1 MYSNVKLQIKGRRTI
16 IFWRRWWNFGGHKQF
31 VSVSLSLQSDFS
43 NCIILACVAGGFLD
57 GAGVFLFCGS
67 QSKTYSRAKA
77 EPSAEP
83 WSKQR
88 TMGEGTRGEGHCLR
102 AQYII
107 PMNQL
112 TLIMSIQVTN
122 PFGIYFYT
130 LKIYFTFI
138 SQIKLTGSWFIPDLT
153 IY

>member
-1 MYSNVKLQIKGRRTI
+1 M
-16 IFWRRWWNFGGHKQF
+16 
-31 VSVSLSLQSDFS
+31 SLSLQSDFS

-77 EPSAEP
+77 EPSAEQ
-83 WSKQR
+83 WSKQK
-88 TMGEGTRGEGHCLR
+88 TMGEGARGEGHCLR

-107 PMNQL
+107 PMNQQL
-112 TLIMSIQVTN
+112 TFIMSVQVTN
-122 PFGIYFYT
+122 RFGIYFYT

-138 SQIKLTGSWFIPDLT
+138 SQIKLTGS
-153 IY
+153 

>member
-1 MYSNVKLQIKGRRTI
+1 M
-16 IFWRRWWNFGGHKQF
+16 
-31 VSVSLSLQSDFS
+31 
-43 NCIILACVAGGFLD
+43 C
-57 GAGVFLFCGS
+57 FLFCGL

-77 EPSAEP
+77 EP
-83 WSKQR
+83 WSKQK
-88 TMGEGTRGEGHCLR
+88 TMGEGARGEGHCLR

-130 LKIYFTFI
+130 LEIYFTFI
-138 SQIKLTGSWFIPDLT
+138 SQIKLTGS
-153 IY
+153 

>member
-1 MYSNVKLQIKGRRTI
+1 M
-16 IFWRRWWNFGGHKQF
+16 
-31 VSVSLSLQSDFS
+31 SLSLQSDFS
-43 NCIILACVAGGFLD
+43 NCIILACVAGGLD

-77 EPSAEP
+77 EPSVEP
-83 WSKQR
+83 WLKQR

-130 LKIYFTFI
+130 LKIYFTVI
-138 SQIKLTGSWFIPDLT
+138 SQIKLTGS
-153 IY
+153 